1 MGIQLHLRQVLIT
14 ALFLG
19 APALAQEG
27 KALVTGASR
36 KPADTFLHQYA
47 ETRRF
52 MNGRP
57 AGARI
62 TPDEQSVLFLRTS
75 PTSNVQVL
83 YAFDVATGQARELLT
98 PEALLKGAEETL
110 TPEEKARRER
120 MRVSARGFTSYN
132 LSEDGT
138 RLLVPLSGR
147 LYVVDRATGKST
159 EVKTGPGVIDPRLS
173 PDGKQVAY
181 VRGHDVY
188 RVDLG
193 TNQEKRVTKG
203 GTAEKTHGLA
213 EFVAQEEMGRFS
225 GYWWSP
231 DAKSIAYTE
240 SDTSEVEK
248 LTIVDVM
255 HPEKGGEVFPY
266 PRPGKPNAKVR
277 LGITPVTGGKTVW
290 AQWDAQKYPYLA
302 TVKWDK
308 GGPLTLLVQN
318 RLQTEEQ
325 VLTVDPA
332 TGKTRVL
339 LTERD
344 AAWINLQQD
353 FPLWLEDGSG
363 FLWYTER
370 NGASEVELRRANGEL
385 ERSVV
390 KPGAGFR
397 GLSRFV
403 QSDRTL
409 YFSGGPTPPES
420 YVWRVKD
427 GGTPEKVATGITGPA
442 VDWGMVSKNGGILV
456 LNSQG
461 PKSMPRTLVM
471 KGDGTKLGELP
482 EVAQE
487 PPFTPNFEVRQVGA
501 KKFWTSL
508 VKPRDFKP
516 GTKLPVI
523 VDVYAGAITTVVH
536 QSMAAHLLNQW
547 MADQG
552 FLVVKVDGR
561 GTPLRTA
568 EWNRVVKH
576 DFATVTLDDQI
587 EAVQALAKEVPEM
600 DLQRVGITGWSF
612 GGYMAA
618 LAAMKRPDFF
628 KASVAGALVTDW
640 RDYDTHAT
648 ERYLGLPEE
657 TPQAYEVSSLLTYA
671 KKEGPIGALLMLHG
685 TADDNVYFFH
695 ALKLSDALF
704 RAGKPHQLLPLS
716 GLTHMVADPLVT
728 QRQYERVMAHFQQYL
743 KSP

>member
-1 MGIQLHLRQVLIT
+1 MRFILT
-14 ALFLG
+14 AAFFLLG
-19 APALAQEG
+19 VPALAQEG
-27 KALVTGASR
+27 TSQALAQTGN
-36 KPADTFLHQYA
+36 TFLRQYA
-47 ETRRF
+47 ETGRF

-57 AGARI
+57 VGARV

-75 PTSNVQVL
+75 PTSNVRML
-83 YAFDVATGQARELLT
+83 YAFDVASGQTRELLT
-98 PEALLKGAEETL
+98 PEALLKGGEEKL
-110 TPEEKARRER
+110 SPEELAHRER
-120 MRVSARGFTSYN
+120 MRVSARGFTSYS

-147 LYVVDRATGKST
+147 LYVVDRATGKSK

-181 VRGHDVY
+181 VREHDVY
-188 RVDLG
+188 RVDLAA
-193 TNQEKRVTKG
+193 NQEKRVTQG
-203 GTAEKTHGLA
+203 GTARKTHGLA

-231 DAKSIAYTE
+231 DAKSIAYAE
-240 SDTSEVEK
+240 SDTGDVEK

-255 HPEKGGEVFPY
+255 HPEKGAESFPY
-266 PRPGKPNAKVR
+266 PRAGHANAKVR

-290 AQWDAQKYPYLA
+290 AQWDARKYPYLA

-308 GGPLTLLVQN
+308 GGPLTALVQN

-325 VLTVDPA
+325 LLAVDPA

-339 LTERD
+339 LTETD
-344 AAWINLQQD
+344 AAWINLHQA

-370 NGASEVELRRANGEL
+370 NGASEVELRKANGAL

-397 GLSRFV
+397 NPVGFV
-403 QSDRTL
+403 QADQTL
-409 YFSGGPTPPES
+409 FFAGDPNPTES
-420 YVWRVKD
+420 HLWRVKA
-427 GGTPEKVATGITGPA
+427 GGAPERVATGASGP
-442 VDWGMVSKNGGILV
+442 VLESGVVSKTGGLIV
-456 LNSQG
+456 LNTQG
-461 PKSMPRTLVM
+461 PKSMPRTVVL

-487 PPFTPNFEVRQVGA
+487 PPFTPNLEVRQVGA
-501 KKFWTSL
+501 RRFWTSL

-523 VDVYAGAITTVVH
+523 VSIYGGPIITMVH
-536 QSMAAHLLNQW
+536 QSMATTLLDQW

-552 FLVVKVDGR
+552 FLVVRVDGR
-561 GTPLRTA
+561 GTPLRTS
-568 EWNRVVKH
+568 EWNRAVKH

-587 EAVQALAKEVPEM
+587 EAVQALAKEVPEL

-612 GGYMAA
+612 GGYMSA
-618 LAAMKRPDFF
+618 LAVMKRPDFF
-628 KASVAGALVTDW
+628 KAAVAGALVVDW

-657 TPQAYEVSSLLTYA
+657 SPQAYVVSDLLTYA
-671 KKEGPIGALLMLHG
+671 KKEGPIGALLLMHG

-704 RAGKPHQLLPLS
+704 RAGKPHQLLPLA

-728 QRQYERVMAHFQQYL
+728 ERQYARVIEHFQQNL
-743 KSP
+743 K

>member
-1 MGIQLHLRQVLIT
+1 MRPFVT
-14 ALFLG
+14 VALLLLG
-19 APALAQEG
+19 MPVLAQE
-27 KALVTGASR
+27 SSS
-36 KPADTFLHQYA
+36 FLRQYA
-47 ETRRF
+47 ETGRF

-57 AGARI
+57 VGARI
-62 TPDEQSVLFLRTS
+62 TPDEKSVLFLRTS
-75 PTSNVQVL
+75 PTSNVRML
-83 YAFDVATGQARELLT
+83 YAFDVASGQTRELLT

-110 TPEEKARRER
+110 SPEEKARRER
-120 MRVSARGFTSYN
+120 MRVSARGFTSYS
-132 LSEDGT
+132 LSEDGK
-138 RLLVPLSGR
+138 RLLVSLSGR
-147 LYVVDRATGKST
+147 LYVVDHSTGKST

-181 VRGHDVY
+181 VREHDVY
-188 RVDLG
+188 RVDL
-193 TNQEKRVTKG
+193 TANQEKRVTQG
-203 GTAEKTHGLA
+203 GTADKTHGLA

-231 DAKSIAYTE
+231 DAKFIANAE
-240 SDTSEVEK
+240 SDTSGVEK
-248 LTIVDVM
+248 LTVVDVM
-255 HPEKGGEVFPY
+255 HPEQPGASFPF
-266 PRPGKPNAKVR
+266 PRAGKANAKVR

-302 TVKWDK
+302 TVKWDQ

-325 VLTVDPA
+325 LLAVDPA

-339 LTERD
+339 LTEKD
-344 AAWINLQQD
+344 AAWIDLHQD

-363 FLWYTER
+363 FLWYTDR
-370 NGASEVELRRANGEL
+370 NGASEVELRKANGDL
-385 ERSVV
+385 DHSVV

-397 GLSRFV
+397 ALSRYV
-403 QSDRTL
+403 EKDQTL
-409 YFSGGPTPPES
+409 YFIGDPNPTES
-420 YVWRVKD
+420 HLWRVKPS
-427 GGTPEKVATGITGPA
+427 GNPEKVATGTPGPA
-442 VDWGMVSKNGGILV
+442 VEGGSVSKSGGLVV
-456 LNSQG
+456 LNTQG
-461 PKSMPRTLVM
+461 PRSMLRTVVL

-482 EVAQE
+482 EIAQE
-487 PPFTPNFEVRQVGA
+487 PSFTPNFEVRQVGPR
-501 KKFWTSL
+501 KFWTSL

-516 GTKLPVI
+516 GQKLPVI
-523 VDVYAGAITTVVH
+523 VDIYGGPIVTVVH
-536 QSMAAHLLNQW
+536 QSMAMHLLDQW

-568 EWNRVVKH
+568 EWNRAVKH

-600 DLQRVGITGWSF
+600 DLNRVGITGWSF

-618 LAAMKRPDFF
+618 LAVMKRPDFF
-628 KASVAGALVTDW
+628 KAGVAGAPVTDW

-648 ERYLGLPEE
+648 ERCLGLPEE
-657 TPQAYEVSSLLTYA
+657 NPQAYEVSSLLTYA
-671 KKEGPIGALLMLHG
+671 KKEGPIGALLLIHG

-695 ALKLSDALF
+695 TLKLSDALF

-716 GLTHMVADPLVT
+716 GFTHMVADPLVT
-728 QRQYERVMAHFQQYL
+728 QRQYERVIAHFQQNL
-743 KSP
+743 K

>member
-1 MGIQLHLRQVLIT
+1 MPQVL
-14 ALFLG
+14 AAVLLFAG
-19 APALAQEG
+19 APGLAQQPPPPV
-27 KALVTGASR
+27 AASAR
-36 KPADTFLHQYA
+36 KPPDTAFLRQYA

-57 AGARI
+57 AGVRI
-62 TPDEQSVLFLRTS
+62 TPDDQSVLFLRTS
-75 PTSNVQVL
+75 PTSNVQML
-83 YAFDVATGQARELLT
+83 YAFDVANGQTRELLT
-98 PEALLKGAEETL
+98 PEVLLKGAEETL
-110 TPEEKARRER
+110 SPEEKARRER
-120 MRVSARGFTSYN
+120 MRVSVSGFTSFG

-147 LYVVDRATGKST
+147 LYVVDRATGKTT
-159 EVKTGPGVIDPRLS
+159 ELKTGPGVIDPRLS

-181 VRGHDVY
+181 VREHDVY
-188 RVDLG
+188 RMDLAA
-193 TNQEKRVTKG
+193 NQEKRVTQG

-213 EFVAQEEMGRFS
+213 EFVAQEEMNRFN

-231 DAKSIAYTE
+231 DARSIAYTE
-240 SDTSEVEK
+240 SDTSGVEK
-248 LTIVDVM
+248 LTLADMM
-255 HPEKGGEVFPY
+255 HPEQGAQSVPY
-266 PRPGKPNAKVR
+266 PRPGKANAKVR
-277 LGITPVTGGKTVW
+277 LGVTPVSGGKTVW

-308 GGPLTLLVQN
+308 GGPLTLVVQN

-325 VLTVDPA
+325 VLAVDPA

-339 LTERD
+339 LTEQD
-344 AAWINLQQD
+344 KAWINLQQQ

-370 NGASEVELRRANGEL
+370 NGAAEVELRKATGEL
-385 ERSVV
+385 DRSVV

-397 GLSRFV
+397 GLARFV
-403 QSDRTL
+403 QSDKTL
-409 YFSGGPTPPES
+409 FFSGDPNPTES
-420 YVWRVKD
+420 HLWRVKA
-427 GGTPEKVATGITGPA
+427 GGAPERVATGSTGPGIEM
-442 VDWGMVSKNGGILV
+442 GMVSNTGGLVV

-461 PKSMPRTLVM
+461 PKSMPRTFVL

-487 PPFTPNFEVRQVGA
+487 PGFTPNFEVRQVGA

-523 VDVYAGAITTVVH
+523 VDIYAGPITTVVY

-568 EWNRVVKH
+568 EWNRAVKH
-576 DFATVTLDDQI
+576 DFATITLDDQI
-587 EAVQALAKEVPEM
+587 EAVQALAKEVPEL

-618 LAAMKRPDFF
+618 LAVMKRPDFF
-628 KASVAGALVTDW
+628 KAAVAGALVADW

-648 ERYLGLPEE
+648 ERCLGLPEE

-716 GLTHMVADPLVT
+716 GFTHMVMEPLAM
-728 QRQYERVMAHFQQYL
+728 QRENERVMAHFQQYL
-743 KSP
+743 K

>member
-1 MGIQLHLRQVLIT
+1 
-14 ALFLG
+14 
-19 APALAQEG
+19 
-27 KALVTGASR
+27 
-36 KPADTFLHQYA
+36 
-47 ETRRF
+47 

-57 AGARI
+57 VGARI
-62 TPDEQSVLFLRTS
+62 TPDEKSVLFLRTS
-75 PTSNVQVL
+75 PTSNVRML
-83 YAFDVATGQARELLT
+83 YAFDVASGQTRELLT

-110 TPEEKARRER
+110 SPEEKARRER
-120 MRVSARGFTSYN
+120 MRVSARGFTSYS
-132 LSEDGT
+132 LSEDGK
-138 RLLVPLSGR
+138 RLLVSLSGR
-147 LYVVDRATGKST
+147 LYVVDHSTGKST

-181 VRGHDVY
+181 VREHDVY
-188 RVDLG
+188 RVDL
-193 TNQEKRVTKG
+193 TANQEKRVTQG
-203 GTAEKTHGLA
+203 GTADKTHGLA

-231 DAKSIAYTE
+231 DAKFIANAE
-240 SDTSEVEK
+240 SDTSGVEK
-248 LTIVDVM
+248 LTVVDVM
-255 HPEKGGEVFPY
+255 HPEQPGASFPF
-266 PRPGKPNAKVR
+266 PRAGKANAKVR

-302 TVKWDK
+302 TVKWDQ

-325 VLTVDPA
+325 LLAVDPA

-339 LTERD
+339 LTEKD
-344 AAWINLQQD
+344 AAWIDLHQD

-363 FLWYTER
+363 FLWYTDR
-370 NGASEVELRRANGEL
+370 NGASEVELRKANGDL
-385 ERSVV
+385 DHSVV

-397 GLSRFV
+397 ALSRYV
-403 QSDRTL
+403 EKDQTL
-409 YFSGGPTPPES
+409 YFIGDPNPTES
-420 YVWRVKD
+420 HLWRVKPS
-427 GGTPEKVATGITGPA
+427 GNPEKVATGTPGPA
-442 VDWGMVSKNGGILV
+442 VEGGSVSKSGGLVV
-456 LNSQG
+456 LNTQG
-461 PKSMPRTLVM
+461 PRSMLRTVVL

-482 EVAQE
+482 EIAQE
-487 PPFTPNFEVRQVGA
+487 PSFTPNFEVRQVGPR
-501 KKFWTSL
+501 KFWTSL

-516 GTKLPVI
+516 GQKLPVI
-523 VDVYAGAITTVVH
+523 VDIYGGPIVTVVH
-536 QSMAAHLLNQW
+536 QSMAMHLLDQW

-568 EWNRVVKH
+568 EWNRAVKH

-600 DLQRVGITGWSF
+600 DLNRVGITGWSF

-618 LAAMKRPDFF
+618 LAVMKRPDFF
-628 KASVAGALVTDW
+628 KAGVAGAPVTDW

-648 ERYLGLPEE
+648 ERCLGLPEE
-657 TPQAYEVSSLLTYA
+657 NPQAYEVSSLLTYA
-671 KKEGPIGALLMLHG
+671 KKEGPIGALLLIHG

-695 ALKLSDALF
+695 TLKLSDALF

-716 GLTHMVADPLVT
+716 GFTHMVADPLVT
-728 QRQYERVMAHFQQYL
+728 QRQYERVIAHFQQNL
-743 KSP
+743 K

>member
-1 MGIQLHLRQVLIT
+1 MRPFVT
-14 ALFLG
+14 VALLLLG
-19 APALAQEG
+19 MPVLAQEP
-27 KALVTGASR
+27 SS
-36 KPADTFLHQYA
+36 FLRQYA
-47 ETRRF
+47 ETGRF

-57 AGARI
+57 VNARI
-62 TPDEQSVLFLRTS
+62 TPDEKSVLFLRTS
-75 PTSNVQVL
+75 PTSNVRML
-83 YAFDVATGQARELLT
+83 YAFDVASGQTRELLT

-110 TPEEKARRER
+110 SPEEKARRER

-159 EVKTGPGVIDPRLS
+159 ELKTGPGAIDPRLS

-181 VRGHDVY
+181 VREHDVY
-188 RVDLG
+188 RVDLAA
-193 TNQEKRVTKG
+193 NQEKRVTQG
-203 GTAEKTHGLA
+203 GTEQKTHGLA

-231 DAKSIAYTE
+231 DAKFIAYAE
-240 SDTSEVEK
+240 SDTADVEK
-248 LTIVDVM
+248 LTVVDVM
-255 HPEKGGEVFPY
+255 HPERPAASFPF
-266 PRPGKPNAKVR
+266 PRAGTANAKVR

-290 AQWDAQKYPYLA
+290 AQWDARKYPYLA

-325 VLTVDPA
+325 LLAVEPV

-344 AAWINLQQD
+344 AAWIDLHQE

-363 FLWYTER
+363 FLWYTDR
-370 NGASEVELRRANGEL
+370 NGASEVELRKANGEL
-385 ERSVV
+385 AHSVV

-397 GLSRFV
+397 SLTHYV
-403 QSDRTL
+403 QADRTL
-409 YFSGGPTPPES
+409 FFTGDPNPTES
-420 YVWRVKD
+420 HLWRVKP
-427 GGTPEKVATGITGPA
+427 GGTPERVDTGTRGPA
-442 VDWGMVSKNGGILV
+442 LEYGLVSKNGGLVV
-456 LNSQG
+456 LNRQS
-461 PKSMPRTLVM
+461 PKSMPRMLVL
-471 KGDGTKLGELP
+471 KGDGTMMGELP
-482 EVAQE
+482 SIAQE
-487 PPFTPNFEVRQVGA
+487 PSFTPDFEVRQVGP

-516 GTKLPVI
+516 GKKLPVI
-523 VDVYAGAITTVVH
+523 VDIYGGPIITVVH
-536 QSMAAHLLNQW
+536 QSMSLHLMDQW

-568 EWNRVVKH
+568 EWNRAVKH
-576 DFATVTLDDQI
+576 DFATITLDDQI

-600 DLQRVGITGWSF
+600 DLSRVGITGWSF

-618 LAAMKRPDFF
+618 LAVMKRPDFF
-628 KASVAGALVTDW
+628 KAGVAGAPVTDW

-648 ERYLGLPEE
+648 ERCLGLPDEN
-657 TPQAYEVSSLLTYA
+657 PQAYEVSSLLTYA
-671 KKEGPIGALLMLHG
+671 KKEGPIGALLVIHG

-728 QRQYERVMAHFQQYL
+728 ERQYERVITHFQQNL
-743 KSP
+743 K